1 MKMASF
7 GRLDA
12 NFIEGMAC
20 RYGCTGGAASIS
32 HDMKGIEQINSF
44 GREAVTDNPAE
55 GIRGYNMG
63 NVEMERIYAKEQ
75 PEEPAAEKELEK
87 PKAKTA
93 RKKTAKA
100 ENKE

>member
-1 MKMASF
+1 
-7 GRLDA
+7 
-12 NFIEGMAC
+12 
-20 RYGCTGGAASIS
+20 
-32 HDMKGIEQINSF
+32 MKGIEQINSF

-75 PEEPAAEKELEK
+75 PEEPAAEKEPEK

>member
-1 MKMASF
+1 M
-7 GRLDA
+7 
-12 NFIEGMAC
+12 
-20 RYGCTGGAASIS
+20 
-32 HDMKGIEQINSF
+32 
-44 GREAVTDNPAE
+44 TDNPAE

-75 PEEPAAEKELEK
+75 PEEPAAEKEPEK